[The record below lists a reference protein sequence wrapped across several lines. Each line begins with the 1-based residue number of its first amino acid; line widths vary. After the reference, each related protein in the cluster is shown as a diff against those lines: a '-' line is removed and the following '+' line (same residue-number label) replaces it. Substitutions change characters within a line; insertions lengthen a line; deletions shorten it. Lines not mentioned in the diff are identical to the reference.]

1 MKLTGRRKHSSGR
14 FLIIREDRKN
24 NSTCLNTPVCALL
37 RISANSCK
45 KAVLPLRRQR
55 KGEEMPEQHNI
66 EFKEIP
72 QLAACY

>member
-1 MKLTGRRKHSSGR
+1 MGR
-14 FLIIREDRKN
+14 FLIIREDRHS
-24 NSTCLNTPVCALL
+24 NSTRLGAAVCTLL